1 MNVDIPELC
10 LVLLVG
16 ASASGKSSFARKHFL
31 STEVISSDFCRAILA
46 DDENDQSVT
55 GEAFDLLH
63 TIAAKRLKLGKLT
76 VVDATNVQA
85 ASRKSLIALAKEY
98 HVFCVAIVF
107 DLHEKELLKRHA
119 IREDRNFGDH
129 VIRNQRL
136 DLNRSIRGLERE
148 GIRYV
153 HVLKTPEQVDAVNI
167 DRTRLW
173 TNLRHESGPFDI
185 IGDVHG
191 CYDELIELLHKL
203 GYEVLNNDVGVTIKH
218 PQGRRL
224 VFAGDLVDRG
234 PNSPGVIRLV
244 QSVVASGSGFCVA
257 GNHDVKLARAL
268 NGRDVKISHGLEQSL
283 EQLNR
288 ESEDFRLQAAK
299 FLEKLI
305 SHYVFDAGRLVVAH
319 AGLVEN
325 LQGRSSEQVR
335 SFAMYGETTGEIDDF
350 GLPVHSN
357 WTKDYRGKAAVV
369 YGHTPVLDAEWINN
383 TICIDTGCVFGGK
396 LTALQYPERKLVSV
410 SANREYYVP
419 LRPLGTPTPSLS
431 QQQLAD
437 DMLDFADVIGK
448 RYITTALSGTVQ
460 VRDENA
466 AAALEVMSRFASNP
480 RWLIYLP
487 PTMSPSETS
496 KLPGLLEHP
505 AEAFEYYRK
514 HGVRQVICEEKHMG
528 SRAVVIVCKN
538 EEAARC
544 HFGVENEGIGVIYTR
559 TGRAFFPDESVEQ
572 AMLGQ
577 IADGLE
583 RSGLWSDLQTD
594 WVCLDCELMPWSVKA
609 IELIRSQYA
618 PVGASGVAMLSALQK
633 LVEQADMEGRKFTGL
648 HDSISSRLSSVH
660 SYRKAY
666 AHYCWDVS
674 SLADIRLAP
683 FHLLASNGQVHT
695 DRDHT
700 WHMRQLARLAEALPG
715 LVVATPHRTVNLAD
729 EASCDSAINWWTSMT
744 QVGGEG
750 MVVKPFDFVAR
761 GKKGILQPAIK
772 CRGPEYLRIIY
783 GPEYLLPD
791 NLERLRERGL
801 SAKRNLALKEFALGI
816 ESLHRFIKGEPLRHV
831 HECVFGV
838 LALESEPIDP
848 RL

>member
-63 TIAAKRLKLGKLT
+63 TIAEKRLKLGKLT

-119 IREDRNFGDH
+119 IREDRNFGYH

-191 CYDELIELLHKL
+191 YYDELIELLHKL

-224 VFAGDLVDRG
+224 VFEGDLVDRG

-396 LTALQYPERKLVSV
+396 LTALQYPERELVSV
-410 SANREYYVP
+410 PASREYYEP
-419 LRPLGTPTPSLS
+419 LRPLGVQTPSLS

-437 DMLDFADVIGK
+437 DMLDFADVSGK
-448 RYITTALSGTVQ
+448 RYITSK
-460 VRDENA
+460 VR
-466 AAALEVMSRFASNP
+466 L
-480 RWLIYLP
+480 
-487 PTMSPSETS
+487 
-496 KLPGLLEHP
+496 
-505 AEAFEYYRK
+505 
-514 HGVRQVICEEKHMG
+514 
-528 SRAVVIVCKN
+528 
-538 EEAARC
+538 
-544 HFGVENEGIGVIYTR
+544 
-559 TGRAFFPDESVEQ
+559 
-572 AMLGQ
+572 
-577 IADGLE
+577 
-583 RSGLWSDLQTD
+583 
-594 WVCLDCELMPWSVKA
+594 
-609 IELIRSQYA
+609 
-618 PVGASGVAMLSALQK
+618 
-633 LVEQADMEGRKFTGL
+633 
-648 HDSISSRLSSVH
+648 
-660 SYRKAY
+660 
-666 AHYCWDVS
+666 
-674 SLADIRLAP
+674 
-683 FHLLASNGQVHT
+683 
-695 DRDHT
+695 
-700 WHMRQLARLAEALPG
+700 
-715 LVVATPHRTVNLAD
+715 
-729 EASCDSAINWWTSMT
+729 
-744 QVGGEG
+744 
-750 MVVKPFDFVAR
+750 
-761 GKKGILQPAIK
+761 
-772 CRGPEYLRIIY
+772 
-783 GPEYLLPD
+783 
-791 NLERLRERGL
+791 
-801 SAKRNLALKEFALGI
+801 
-816 ESLHRFIKGEPLRHV
+816 
-831 HECVFGV
+831 
-838 LALESEPIDP
+838 
-848 RL
+848 